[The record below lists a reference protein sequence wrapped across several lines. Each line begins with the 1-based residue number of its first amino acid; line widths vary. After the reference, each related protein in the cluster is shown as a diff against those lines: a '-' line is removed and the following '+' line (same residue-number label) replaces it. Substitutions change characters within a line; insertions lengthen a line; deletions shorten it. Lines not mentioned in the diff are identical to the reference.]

1 LGPLIFTEN
10 FMYNRP
16 PFNKFGMSPQN
27 LAQALERRGNASN
40 VLGMAPRAPMMV
52 PPASVQPS
60 ASAGGPIPVGFMNTP
75 DGQTPPGN
83 PPPTNY
89 KPLEPLAPGHTGMEG
104 MTPEQIARYGGGF
117 NDNTLQIG
125 LGNQIGMGQQNAMNA
140 FGRTM
145 TPNQPKPQFGLSPQ
159 VSNAK
164 MGY

>member
-1 LGPLIFTEN
+1 
-10 FMYNRP
+10 MYNRP

-27 LAQALERRGNASN
+27 IAQALQLRGNASN

-52 PPASVQPS
+52 PPASTQPS
-60 ASAGGPIPVGFMNTP
+60 APAGGAIPVEFMNTP
-75 DGQTPPGN
+75 DGQTLPNSPQ
-83 PPPTNY
+83 
-89 KPLEPLAPGHTGMEG
+89 M
-104 MTPEQIARYGGGF
+104 
-117 NDNTLQIG
+117 G